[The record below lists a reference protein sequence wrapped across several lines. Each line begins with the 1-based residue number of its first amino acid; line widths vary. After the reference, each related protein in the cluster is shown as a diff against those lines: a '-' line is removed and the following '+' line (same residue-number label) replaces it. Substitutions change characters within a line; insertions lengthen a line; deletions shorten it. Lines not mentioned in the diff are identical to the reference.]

1 MFLYERRE
9 MKEALIHDANSNMCL
24 KNNINDQ
31 NPLRWPYSSAFH
43 FIEIKKKKEM
53 WTKEIGNCLHSSCTF
68 HWFVKVGTYL
78 DCDFVFENPLTPAHP
93 ILCLNCF
100 HTRYVKYKSL
110 VSSCSSI
117 WLVCL
122 FVCVDLASFIKSP
135 SSMCP
140 HFHCALVERL
150 ILWQMLYE

>member
-43 FIEIKKKKEM
+43 FIEIKKKKRDVNQRNR
-53 WTKEIGNCLHSSCTF
+53 KLLAFLVHVSLICKG
-68 HWFVKVGTYL
+68 GTYL